1 MLCGACH
8 ATPPSKR
15 PADKGNAVAASTHG
29 TIVDDIDVH
38 DTVED
43 PAYVVAG
50 EQLAQDVAATV
61 VGQTAPT
68 AVMTTIDGETI
79 DLGSIYGT
87 KPVYIKFWATWCV
100 PCRQQMPAFEKFF
113 ETHGDKI
120 QVIALNIGLSDD
132 EASVR
137 ALRDTYGLKMPIVMD
152 DGSFAGLFHL
162 SVTPQHMLI
171 GKDARFAYVG
181 HAEGPQLA
189 EAITNVLTT
198 TTVAK
203 PAQAFTAPKKASA
216 LHLGDSVPTLSVT
229 TIAGATIAL
238 GGARPGKI
246 RVVEFFSSWCEWYLE
261 KTRPKTSQACAGIRQ
276 QIATAVTNS
285 PDVEWLGIAGGPWA
299 TAQDLVDYQKK
310 NAVTIPLALDKSGD
324 LFRAFGIRDIPTIVI
339 IDGAGRIANV
349 LAAGDTDLAAA
360 IRAVQA
366 QQR

>member
-15 PADKGNAVAASTHG
+15 PADKGNAVAASTPG

-137 ALRDTYGLKMPIVMD
+137 ALRDKYGLKMPIVMG

-203 PAQAFTAPKKASA
+203 PAQAFTAPKKSICA
-216 LHLGDSVPTLSVT
+216 
-229 TIAGATIAL
+229 AL
-238 GGARPGKI
+238 GRQRANLVGHHHRGCDNCTWRRKARKN
-246 RVVEFFSSWCEWYLE
+246 SS
-261 KTRPKTSQACAGIRQ
+261 
-276 QIATAVTNS
+276 
-285 PDVEWLGIAGGPWA
+285 
-299 TAQDLVDYQKK
+299 
-310 NAVTIPLALDKSGD
+310 
-324 LFRAFGIRDIPTIVI
+324 
-339 IDGAGRIANV
+339 GRILFKLVRMVFRKNPP
-349 LAAGDTDLAAA
+349 
-360 IRAVQA
+360 
-366 QQR
+366 